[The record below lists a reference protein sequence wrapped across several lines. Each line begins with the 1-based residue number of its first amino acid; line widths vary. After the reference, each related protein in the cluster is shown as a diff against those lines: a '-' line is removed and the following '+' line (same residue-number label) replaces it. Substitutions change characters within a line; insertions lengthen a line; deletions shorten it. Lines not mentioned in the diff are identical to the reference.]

1 VLEPDFFW
9 ARVILSSYTL
19 FYLGFMFTRV
29 FQALTVCV
37 LGVALLTACTQEHL
51 ADLAKPIISSV
62 QPDVA
67 VVGSQ
72 VLVTG
77 SNFGNQSGQMR
88 VIVGGEVV
96 FDASVVVPGQSIK
109 FVMPAMNTGSYGV
122 RVMLADRESNM
133 ASIKVVTK

>member
-1 VLEPDFFW
+1 MFSRVLKN
-9 ARVILSSYTL
+9 
-19 FYLGFMFTRV
+19 
-29 FQALTVCV
+29 LTVCV
-37 LGVALLTACTQEHL
+37 LGVVGFAACANDSSGNEIPNPL
-51 ADLAKPIISSV
+51 ISSV

-67 VVGSQ
+67 EVGAS

-96 FDASVVVPGQSIK
+96 SDASVVVPGQSIK